1 MWKGRFSED
10 TADVVLKFTQ
20 SLDMDWHL
28 AEADIKGSKAHVKTL
43 ASAGLITQEEEKALL
58 TKYQGNFYEI
68 ALGWDVRPKSY
79 DERFGW
85 RRFDTDGCLTIDDTL
100 VIIEVKISKPG
111 TEYGYWNAFS
121 QGLIYS
127 FQQKQDEPGKD
138 FLVLCII
145 LDWGRAAKRKL
156 NECEKEILDL
166 FRPHRIYFL
175 RVSMADKP
183 FIEHNLNTDWSV
195 IA

>member
-1 MWKGRFSED
+1 M
-10 TADVVLKFTQ
+10 
-20 SLDMDWHL
+20 
-28 AEADIKGSKAHVKTL
+28 
-43 ASAGLITQEEEKALL
+43 
-58 TKYQGNFYEI
+58 
-68 ALGWDVRPKSY
+68 GWDVRPKSY